1 MKENEGKEKQVGEL
15 KAFAPKFIASKS
27 DSCTEP

>member
-1 MKENEGKEKQVGEL
+1 MRENEGKEKQGGEM
-15 KAFAPKFIASKS
+15 KAFAPKFFASKS